1 MSPGKNM
8 DNKIFDTLKQSIELY
23 KRGLQPNTEFVYIW
37 DCKETKLK
45 HFDIKGDTVSQ
56 LKSLY
61 DDNTLIKVAEENHF
75 LHNDFTQ
82 TICPAYAKGTF
93 NEDGPYSR
101 VYSIGWYKMENF
113 EIESIDFD
121 NYRYMIYSHADMDG
135 VIVAK
140 GTNNKFGFL
149 AIRGVEKG
157 TLSYHFSGINPE
169 CVYELKDVLR
179 ILCRALKTS
188 QEYYKYR
195 YEAECINNAILK
207 LKELEG
213 LNNA

>member
-1 MSPGKNM
+1 MNS
-8 DNKIFDTLKQSIELY
+8 KIFDTLEQSIELY
-23 KRGLQPNTEFVYIW
+23 KRGLQPNTESVYIW
-37 DCKETKLK
+37 NCKETKLK

-93 NEDGPYSR
+93 DEDGPYAR

-113 EIESIDFD
+113 EIEGTDFN
-121 NYRYMIYSHADMDG
+121 NYRYMIYNHVDTNG

-140 GTNNKFGFL
+140 GINNKFGFL
-149 AIRGVEKG
+149 AIREVESG
-157 TLSYHFSGINPE
+157 SLTYHFDTINPE
-169 CVYELKDVLR
+169 CIYELKDVLR
-179 ILCRALKTS
+179 ILRRASKTS
-188 QEYYKYR
+188 REYYKYR
-195 YEAECINNAILK
+195 YEAECIDNAISK

-213 LNNA
+213 VK

>member
-1 MSPGKNM
+1 MN
-8 DNKIFDTLKQSIELY
+8 NKAFDTLEQSIELY

-37 DCKETKLK
+37 NCKETKLK
-45 HFDIKGDTVSQ
+45 HFNIKGDTVSQ

-93 NEDGPYSR
+93 DEKGPCTR

-113 EIESIDFD
+113 EIEGTDFN
-121 NYRYMIYSHADMDG
+121 NYRYMIYNHVDTNG

-140 GTNNKFGFL
+140 GINNKFGFL
-149 AIRGVEKG
+149 AIREVENG
-157 TLSYHFSGINPE
+157 SLTYHFDTINPE
-169 CVYELKDVLR
+169 CVYGLKDILR
-179 ILCRALKTS
+179 ILRRASKTS
-188 QEYYKYR
+188 QEYYKYE
-195 YEAECINNAILK
+195 YESECINKVISK

-213 LNNA
+213 VE

>member
-1 MSPGKNM
+1 MERRSKMNS
-8 DNKIFDTLKQSIELY
+8 KIFDTLEQSIELY
-23 KRGLQPNTEFVYIW
+23 KRGLQPNTESVYIW
-37 DCKETKLK
+37 NCKETKLK

-93 NEDGPYSR
+93 DEDGPYAR

-113 EIESIDFD
+113 EIEGTDFN
-121 NYRYMIYSHADMDG
+121 NYRYMIYNHVDTNG

-140 GTNNKFGFL
+140 GINNKFGFL
-149 AIRGVEKG
+149 AIREVESG
-157 TLSYHFSGINPE
+157 SLTYHFDTINPE
-169 CVYELKDVLR
+169 CIYELKDVLR
-179 ILCRALKTS
+179 ILRRASKTS
-188 QEYYKYR
+188 REYYKYR
-195 YEAECINNAILK
+195 YEAECIDNAISK

-213 LNNA
+213 VK